1 MKEMVS
7 QWINDLRIEGK
18 PDEWES
24 KNLLKMMG
32 LNVELGRRIMPGE
45 SVKPDDFKFPLALK
59 VCDPDILH
67 KTESGGVRLNVKRDN
82 FEEVLG
88 ELRRI
93 FPSSPL
99 LADPMCSIVGPEF
112 ILGGMVDPVFGP
124 AVMVGAG
131 GVLTEIYEDAVFRLC
146 PCSKG
151 EALRMLNELKIAPV
165 LKGYRDSPLSMD
177 ELADEV
183 SRLSEL
189 FDAFDGKLNQIDI
202 NPMVYTGENW
212 TALDCV
218 FILNT

>member
-7 QWINDLRIEGK
+7 EWIKNLRIEGK

-32 LNVELGRRIMPGE
+32 LNVEVGRRIMAGE
-45 SVKPDDFKFPLALK
+45 SVNPDVFEFPLVLK

-67 KTESGGVRLNVKRDN
+67 KTESGGVKLNVKREN
-82 FEEVLG
+82 FAEAVR
-88 ELRRI
+88 ELRMI

-99 LADPMCSIVGPEF
+99 LAAPMCNILGPEF

-151 EALRMLNELKIAPV
+151 EAVRMLNELQIAPV
-165 LKGYRDSPLSMD
+165 LKGYRGSTLNMD

-183 SRLSEL
+183 SRVSEL
-189 FDAFDGKLNQIDI
+189 FDAFDGRLNQIDI

-218 FILNT
+218 LVLNT

>member
-1 MKEMVS
+1 
-7 QWINDLRIEGK
+7 
-18 PDEWES
+18 
-24 KNLLKMMG
+24 
-32 LNVELGRRIMPGE
+32 MPGE
-45 SVKPDDFKFPLALK
+45 SVNSDDFKFPLALK

-67 KTESGGVRLNVKRDN
+67 KTENGGVKLNVEKDD
-82 FEEVLG
+82 FEEALG
-88 ELRRI
+88 ELRRM

-151 EALRMLNELKIAPV
+151 EALRMLNELRIAPV

-177 ELADEV
+177 ELADGV

-189 FDAFDGKLNQIDI
+189 FEAFDGKLNQIDI
-202 NPMVYTGENW
+202 NPMVYTGEHW

-218 FILNT
+218 FILNA